1 MNIIKTVCTATVVLM
16 TGMLTSCS
24 DYLDVSK
31 ELAQN
36 LDKEEVFPKLN
47 ILNNGMEK
55 SIKLVRTIRKRVWMY
70 KIQMEPLMRKLSI
83 QEKSFVLILMC

>member
-36 LDKEEVFPKLN
+36 LN